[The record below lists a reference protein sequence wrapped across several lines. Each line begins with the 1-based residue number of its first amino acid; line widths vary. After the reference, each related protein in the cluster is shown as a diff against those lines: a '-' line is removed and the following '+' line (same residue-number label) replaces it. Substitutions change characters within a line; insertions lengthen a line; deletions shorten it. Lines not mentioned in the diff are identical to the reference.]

1 MTLRK
6 ILSLLILMSI
16 PLGFMVAQD
25 SNRILTNTDII
36 NMAKSGIGEQ
46 TIILTIEKATT
57 KFDTTPEALIRL
69 KTAGVSDA
77 VLNAMLG
84 ASPAPT
90 AARTEPVQQD
100 CSPTLDEVLGTV
112 GTPANIAA
120 VRSVRIAWKS
130 VLNRPTGSTTLQID
144 RVTEYPDRIYVAM
157 QPSSGVGATIV
168 ITPDFN
174 YMISGKMTT
183 AVPAATLEDMT
194 SSLKLE
200 PIYIAQHRDQYS
212 CVLEGAE
219 QIGNINTAKLKI
231 KGEGQEGEL
240 NVDPISGRLLRTTY
254 PGIPSGQVMIDYS
267 DWRQVGQIYGSFKRH
282 VTNSG
287 GTIDMAVSE
296 YQVNPPTDAKLF
308 QAPAGQTSP
317 AVTLKVLQAE
327 SVPYTVQT
335 NGGINTSCN
344 INGSINTTGTIS
356 TYGNTTYGTAT
367 STPNLQMNCR
377 STDTTVRWTHV
388 LNAMLVQASD
398 GNAYIIACDRAWRW
412 SKCTPLKAG
421 DTFLAKRGDK
431 GFIVQSIN
439 SKSKEQEATYS
450 VLQSKSLHD

>member
-1 MTLRK
+1 MIFRK
-6 ILSLLILMSI
+6 ILPLLLLLSI
-16 PLGFMVAQD
+16 PPRYLIAQD
-25 SNRILTNTDII
+25 SNRVLTNADII

-46 TIILTIEKATT
+46 TIILTIQKAST
-57 KFDTTPEALIRL
+57 KFDTTPEALVQL

-77 VLNAMLG
+77 VLNAMLT
-84 ASPAPT
+84 ASP
-90 AARTEPVQQD
+90 ARTEPVQQD
-100 CSPTLDEVLGTV
+100 CSPMLDKTLASI
-112 GTPANIAA
+112 GTPEDIAA
-120 VRSVRIAWKS
+120 VRSIRTAGRS
-130 VLNRPTGSTTLQID
+130 VINRASGSTTIQTE
-144 RVTEYPDRIYVAM
+144 RVAVYPDHIYVVM
-157 QPSSGVGATIV
+157 QPSSGVGTTIV

-183 AVPAATLEDMT
+183 AVPAATLEDMM

-200 PIYIAQHRDQYS
+200 LIYIAQHRDQYS
-212 CVLEGAE
+212 CILEGTE
-219 QIGNINTAKLKI
+219 QIGNMNTAKLKI
-231 KGEGQEGEL
+231 RGEGQEGQL

-254 PGIPSGQVMIDYS
+254 PGIPNGQVMIDFS
-267 DWRQVGQIYGSFKRH
+267 DWRQVGRIYGSFRRH

-287 GTIDMAVSE
+287 GTIDVTVSE
-296 YQVNPPTDAKLF
+296 YQVNPTTDAKMF
-308 QAPAGQTSP
+308 QAAAGQTSS
-317 AVTLKVLQAE
+317 AITLKVLQAE

-335 NGGINTSCN
+335 NGGINTNCN
-344 INGSINTTGTIS
+344 INGSINTTGTAS
-356 TYGNTTYGTAT
+356 TYGNTTYGTST

-377 STDTTVRWTHV
+377 STDTTIRWNHV